1 MRITAIAALIIC
13 GLAAVARPAEAQ
25 QSGFTPQ
32 QLDEMSKQ
40 RQQAVGPRDWGP
52 PPPQSSLPKENLRP
66 PNTLL
71 VCMSADP
78 WKPVYAQPNTSAPV
92 IGKTL
97 PQVAVSGRSVN
108 GFVPV
113 LFGPG
118 KTGYVPEAEVRPFQS
133 DIKPGLSCT
142 ISGVRPNGSAV
153 FNIH

>member
-1 MRITAIAALIIC
+1 MIGDHPRRKARFRKRI
-13 GLAAVARPAEAQ
+13 
-25 QSGFTPQ
+25 S
-32 QLDEMSKQ
+32 
-40 RQQAVGPRDWGP
+40 
-52 PPPQSSLPKENLRP
+52 RP

-97 PQVAVSGRSVN
+97 PQVAVSGRSIN